1 MPTDQNLDTLVLHKL
16 CEKYSLQRA
25 ASHAKALVQLNMS
38 LKNNDYKEAQLA
50 LQKLSTECEFID
62 SYDTNF
68 LDPLEALCL
77 KADPVVAPDEW
88 MNFFFQCLEKGFFER
103 LHKMAHI
110 VLIDYFS
117 AAFQILVKNFRQSDQ
132 ARDGIITLIAS
143 ESIQSPDLDDVQTRS
158 RLEVMYEICPSWKP
172 SLQLVK
178 GVISNGKHET
188 LVWLLSTSGY
198 RKGDE
203 CIHEFVALAV
213 QAGHDEMACLLIETG
228 FPYTHAVFNDVKSR
242 PEMVR
247 THALMTNLAMDANT
261 RGLARHSRKEDGLTI
276 DRTRT
281 L

>member
-62 SYDTNF
+62 SYDTYF
-68 LDPLEALCL
+68 LDPVEALCL
-77 KADPVVAPDEW
+77 NADPSKAPDQW
-88 MNFFFQCLEKGFFER
+88 LIFFVQCLEMGFFEQ
-103 LHKMAHI
+103 LHKIAH
-110 VLIDYFS
+110 VGLLDHFS
-117 AAFQILVKNFRQSDQ
+117 DAFKAFVGIFRESDQ
-132 ARDGIITLIAS
+132 ARDGLLNRIAS
-143 ESIQSPDLDDVQTRS
+143 EAIGAEHLDDEQTRS
-158 RLEVMYEICPSWKP
+158 RLKVMNDVCPGWKP
-172 SLQLVK
+172 SLDLIK
-178 GVISNGKHET
+178 GLISNGKSGT
-188 LVWLLSTSGY
+188 LVWLLPASGH

-276 DRTRT
+276 DRTRI